1 MRRYDEPIQVP
12 AGSVATGPQQFR
24 WRNRSFEV
32 TQILRHWWE
41 ATPWWQQS
49 EARALR
55 GNEVSM
61 VSGEGLESE
70 IWLVIARPRGQR
82 SPDGMYEVVLQASR
96 REWLLRAVVD

>member
-1 MRRYDEPIQVP
+1 MRRYNEPIQVP
-12 AGSVATGPQQFR
+12 AGSVVDGPKRFR

-55 GNEVSM
+55 GDEVAM
-61 VSGEGLESE
+61 FSGESLESE
-70 IWLVIARPRGQR
+70 IWLVTARPRGR
-82 SPDGMYEVVLQASR
+82 GTPDGMYEVALQASR